1 MIAITDG
8 QQRVIDE
15 KNALD
20 EKLIKL
26 SAFVRTDEFY
36 ALDTEDRQLL
46 RRQREV
52 MLQYSD
58 ILGDRIARFA
68 P

>member
-1 MIAITDG
+1 MTPH
-8 QQRVIDE
+8 QQRVVDE

-26 SAFVRTDEFY
+26 SAFVRTDTFT
-36 ALDTEDRQLL
+36 ALEAEDKQLL

-52 MLQYSD
+52 MLDYSD

>member
-1 MIAITDG
+1 MSPHE
-8 QQRVIDE
+8 QRVIDE

-26 SAFVRTDEFY
+26 SAFVRTEEFY

-52 MLQYSD
+52 MLDYSD
-58 ILGDRIARFA
+58 ILGDRIARFGR
-68 P
+68 

>member
-1 MIAITDG
+1 MKPHE
-8 QQRVIDE
+8 QRIIDE

-26 SAFVRTDEFY
+26 SSFVRTEAFY
-36 ALDTEDRQLL
+36 ALRTEDRQLL

-52 MLQYSD
+52 MLEYSD
-58 ILGDRIARFA
+58 ILGDRIARIE